1 MSAARGST
9 ETPLMRLGKRR
20 GADGVPFLAPEEV
33 EAGERLA
40 RDWMRGQLMPSV
52 TQSWSGMP
60 AGGTGGAGA
69 GADIGDFALECRTRV
84 ARALDAAG
92 PELAG
97 VLVDICCFERGL
109 EDVERA
115 RQWPRRSA
123 KLLLKAGLSVL
134 ARHYG
139 LVHESGGAGGATRAW
154 RKS

>member
-1 MSAARGST
+1 MSAARGA
-9 ETPLMRLGKRR
+9 EAPLVRLGTRR
-20 GADGVPFLAPEEV
+20 GSDGRPFLLPEEV

-40 RDWMRGQLMPSV
+40 RDWTRGQLMPSV

-60 AGGTGGAGA
+60 AGGAGGAGPDA
-69 GADIGDFALECRTRV
+69 EIGDFALDCRARV

-92 PELAG
+92 PELSG
-97 VLVDICCFERGL
+97 VLVDVCCFETGL
-109 EDVERA
+109 EEVERA

-139 LVHESGGAGGATRAW
+139 LVHESGQAGAGVRAW
-154 RKS
+154 RKG